1 MGLPGSSQEVVTE
14 EGVWGEAGLFSDA
27 RLRSPVAVSQ
37 ARLTSKQALG
47 MSKITG
53 LGKELLHKGRSPPTH
68 GCLYTTPSAFVHRVH
83 HMEAGSWEV
92 DQPLLPLAEGV
103 EQQG

>member
-1 MGLPGSSQEVVTE
+1 MRQGCSLMPGCDPQWQS
-14 EGVWGEAGLFSDA
+14 
-27 RLRSPVAVSQ
+27 RQ

-68 GCLYTTPSAFVHRVH
+68 GCLYTTPSAFVHRAH

-103 EQQG
+103 EQQD